1 MIASEYEAYP
11 KFEPMKQRF
20 KKKYRKSS
28 PRELIFNDD
37 IDSLGRDN
45 RYYRSKYNDKKPK
58 WRAKRRE
65 QRRSKRKAKVVSNL
79 SITSDIEIIGSTE
92 ETEY

>member
-1 MIASEYEAYP
+1 MI
-11 KFEPMKQRF
+11 EPMKQRF

-28 PRELIFNDD
+28 SRELIFNDD
-37 IDSLGRDN
+37 IDSLGRDK

-65 QRRSKRKAKVVSNL
+65 QRRSKRKVKVEW
-79 SITSDIEIIGSTE
+79 IR
-92 ETEY
+92 